1 MFKEYQTGGT
11 TQQSPLEMLA
21 QNYGLSLQE
30 LLGMAAQE
38 RATYMGSRYGISDQS
53 LLQPELF
60 SGVNQDLISQ
70 MQSTTYDPMI
80 AGQQGNLI
88 NELLKSQRGIKSGN
102 FAGSYQPSVQMT
114 GLYDVYGKSMGNI
127 FGDIAG
133 KQQAAQTEIANII
146 SGYGTTASGLRG

>member
-11 TQQSPLEMLA
+11 TQQSPLEMLS

-30 LLGMAAQE
+30 LLGMSAQE
-38 RATYMGSRYGISDQS
+38 RANYMGSRYGISDQS
-53 LLQPELF
+53 LLHPELF

-70 MQSTTYDPMI
+70 MHSTTYDPLI
-80 AGQQGNLI
+80 SGQQGTLI
-88 NELLKSQRGIKSGN
+88 NELLKSQRGVKSGN
-102 FAGSYQPSVQMT
+102 FAGSYQPAVQMA
-114 GLYDVYGKSMGNI
+114 GLHDVYGKSMGNI

-133 KQQAAQTEIANII
+133 KQQTAQTEIANII